1 MSLILTQTVEPTGS
15 FSPKHNKE
23 NIPFPEKISDKIC
36 TDDGFLVEQNPDG
49 REYPVGL
56 KNQLLLK

>member
-1 MSLILTQTVEPTGS
+1 VEPTGS